1 MKEPRPPDGGPRGQS
16 AGPAAGVWRGG
27 ERPRRAASRGR
38 GEVATSVDD
47 EPEGRKMGGRGLEA
61 QSGGGSSRG
70 CASEGRR
77 GGRDREG

>member
-1 MKEPRPPDGGPRGQS
+1 MRGRPQVCGEAERDRG
-16 AGPAAGVWRGG
+16 A
-27 ERPRRAASRGR
+27 AASRGR

-47 EPEGRKMGGRGLEA
+47 GPEGGKMGGRGLEA